1 MCFLH
6 KKIYM
11 RTIPIQTIYKVS
23 IMKLK
28 RKLEMNRHKV
38 MLHDL
43 EQMYEKGE
51 ISEQTYE
58 EMKEKYE
65 DKVQK
70 MEDELEE
77 AEDEIEIELEGLGEE
92 IEGLG
97 EEMGELGM
105 RISEKVNDAVSKA
118 MKRVNLTVANLPD
131 SYQFETGEHYT
142 EEEVFEGSFDSDSV
156 FIDFRTLN
164 GNIELNK
171 WDEDTYKI
179 VAVKR
184 VRSYSEEKARKK
196 LSKVKLNFQHIQKGT
211 PPSSE
216 SDETVSYA
224 EDQGREVLRLDPE
237 EHRASVSIIAYLP
250 ATAKGGILS
259 RDRPIHYDTNL
270 ESVNGRISVKGIHM
284 GKAEMDATNGRMNIE
299 QVHARDLNVD
309 AMNGKITLE
318 DCEIEKGVVSSNNG
332 KLTFANVRGKTFTGS
347 TDNGPIRGNISFEH
361 AELKTDNGSIRVEL
375 KERGEYELTTDV
387 GSISLDV
394 SRDIPYHIDAA
405 SGMGKVRVSSDLEV
419 ATMEKRRAI
428 IESSNYTGAEE
439 RLYVKARTDL
449 GSIRIN

>member
-6 KKIYM
+6 KKVYM
-11 RTIPIQTIYKVS
+11 RTIPIQIIYKVS

-28 RKLEMNRHKV
+28 RKLEMNRHKA
-38 MLHDL
+38 MLQDL

-51 ISEQTYE
+51 ISEQTYG
-58 EMKEKYE
+58 EMKKKYE
-65 DKVQK
+65 EKLQE
-70 MEDELEE
+70 MEEELEE
-77 AEDEIEIELEGLGEE
+77 AEGELEIELEE
-92 IEGLG
+92 LG
-97 EEMGELGM
+97 EEMGELGV

-118 MKRVNLTVANLPD
+118 MKRVNLVVANLPD

-142 EEEVFEGSFDSDSV
+142 EEEVFEGNFDSDSV

-164 GNIELNK
+164 GNIELSK

-196 LSKVKLNFQHIQKGT
+196 LSKVKLNFQHIKKGT

-237 EHRASVSIIAYLP
+237 EHRASVSVIAYLP
-250 ATAKGGILS
+250 STAKGGILS

-284 GKAEMDATNGRMNIE
+284 GKAEVDATNGRMNIE
-299 QVHARDLNVD
+299 QVHARDLNVE

-332 KLTFANVRGKTFTGS
+332 KLTFTNVKGKTFTGS

-375 KERGEYELTTDV
+375 EGKGDYELTTDV

-419 ATMEKRRAI
+419 ASIEKRRAI
-428 IESSNYTGAEE
+428 IESSNYTEAEE
-439 RLYVKARTDL
+439 RLHVKARTDM